1 MTLSVFLVEDLK
13 QVEGV
18 LTELLAGT
26 GDFRVVASVRTEA
39 EANHW
44 LQEHPRGWDVMIL
57 DLVLDQGSGMNVIS
71 RARQQAGAGK
81 IAVFSGYASDGIRQ
95 HCMDL
100 GADAVFDKADTGALV
115 AWLQKLDPAGRRTPG
130 ARPLP

>member
-1 MTLSVFLVEDLK
+1 VTLSVFLVEDLK
-13 QVEGV
+13 QVQGV

-26 GDFRVVASVRTEA
+26 GDFRVVATVRTEA

-71 RARQQAGAGK
+71 RARAQPGAGR
-81 IAVFSGYASDGIRQ
+81 IAVFSGYASEGIRQ
-95 HCMDL
+95 HCIDL
-100 GADAVFDKADTGALV
+100 GADAVFDKADTGALI
-115 AWLQKLDPAGRRTPG
+115 AWLKKLGPG
-130 ARPLP
+130 TR

>member
-1 MTLSVFLVEDLK
+1 VTLSVFLVEDLK

-18 LTELLAGT
+18 LTELLAGM
-26 GDFRVVASVRTEA
+26 GDFRVVATVRTEA

-44 LQEHPRGWDVMIL
+44 LQEHRGRWDIMIL

-71 RARQQAGAGK
+71 RARAQPGAGK

-95 HCMDL
+95 HCIDL
-100 GADAVFDKADTGALV
+100 GADAVFDKADTHSLAD
-115 AWLQKLDPAGRRTPG
+115 WLKQLDASSR
-130 ARPLP
+130 

>member
-1 MTLSVFLVEDLK
+1 MSLSVFIVEDLK

-18 LTELLAGT
+18 LTELLAGM
-26 GDFRVVASVRTEA
+26 GDFRVVATVRTEA

-44 LQEHPRGWDVMIL
+44 LQEHPGQWDVMIL

>member
-1 MTLSVFLVEDLK
+1 VTLSVFLVEDLK

-26 GDFRVVASVRTEA
+26 GDFPVVATVRTEA

-44 LQEHPRGWDVMIL
+44 LQEHPGSWDVMIL

-71 RARQQAGAGK
+71 RAREQKGAGK
-81 IAVFSGYASDGIRQ
+81 IAVFSGYASEGIRQ
-95 HCMDL
+95 HCIEL
-100 GADAVFDKADTGALV
+100 GADAVFDKADTDALLR
-115 AWLQKLDPAGRRTPG
+115 WLKKLDAATR
-130 ARPLP
+130 

>member
-1 MTLSVFLVEDLK
+1 MTLSVFIVEDLK

-57 DLVLDQGSGMNVIS
+57 DLVLDQGSGMNVIG
-71 RARQQAGAGK
+71 RARAQPRSGK
-81 IAVFSGYASDGIRQ
+81 IAVFSGYASEGIRQ
-95 HCMDL
+95 HCLDL
-100 GADAVFDKADTGALV
+100 GADAVFDKADTGPLV
-115 AWLQKLDPAGRRTPG
+115 SWLKKLETAGR
-130 ARPLP
+130 